1 MGRSLSRMWLS
12 LTCLAT
18 AALAEFPRHYNSPG
32 SIDATTFVKLDH
44 RRHVHRLMRSA
55 QAPLSFGAGGTA
67 TGIIVP
73 TDYGADPT
81 GAADSSGAFDKAV
94 AAMLDLGNRETLEG
108 QTDLG
113 GAVLDLSGGIYN
125 LSRPIMFPHGYAS
138 FRVQRGTLMA
148 GPSFP
153 AGEYILQIG
162 DDEDCKHT
170 TGGKSNK
177 NCMSNVGVQQV
188 TLAGMGRAFGG
199 LMVQNTMDANVGPAV
214 MVTGFSGVGI
224 NLAGTG
230 AGFIHEC
237 WLGQFE
243 PGDKTPRDDATAT
256 GILLAG
262 AQHDAMVTNVI
273 VFSGRVGVNSTNG
286 ANRLQGVHTWNLKGS
301 SGGYGIVLWKGS
313 GRVQQS
319 YLDYA
324 PLVIRGSDAQPCMV
338 EGNLFLGSST
348 IVLAATQPS
357 STVARL
363 TVTGNVFH
371 TWNAANTTLVLD
383 ETEGKFTAVV
393 DTVVEGSQVGTAV
406 AKVGKVGTRATVT
419 APVVGANTTVRIGFG
434 DALLFGLQVGID
446 ESSIS
451 CQLHGPW
458 ATALS
463 SMVDPLQLN
472 NVIVTLKDA
481 APAHYA
487 AAGGVAVTCTVDQS
501 RRSCAAH

>member
-1 MGRSLSRMWLS
+1 
-12 LTCLAT
+12 
-18 AALAEFPRHYNSPG
+18 
-32 SIDATTFVKLDH
+32 
-44 RRHVHRLMRSA
+44 MRSA
-55 QAPLSFGAGGTA
+55 RASLSFGEGETT

-73 TDYGADPT
+73 KAYGADPT
-81 GAADSSGAFDKAV
+81 GASDSSDAFDKAI
-94 AAMLDLGNRETLEG
+94 AAMLAIGKRETLED

-125 LSRPIMFPHGYAS
+125 LSRPIVFPHGYAN

-153 AGEYILQIG
+153 AAKYILQIG
-162 DDEDCKHT
+162 DDEACKHT
-170 TGGKSNK
+170 TGGKSKK

-188 TLAGMGRAFGG
+188 SLAGMGRAFGG

-243 PGDKTPRDDATAT
+243 PGDKTPRSDATAT

-262 AQHDAMVTNVI
+262 AQHDAMVSDVI
-273 VFSGRVGVNSTNG
+273 VFSGKVGVNTTNG
-286 ANRLQGVHTWNLKGS
+286 ANRIQGVHTWNLAGQ

-324 PLVIRGSDAQPCMV
+324 PLVIRGSNAQPCMV

-348 IVLAATQPS
+348 IVLTASEKS
-357 STVARL
+357 STLRLL

-371 TWNAANTTLVLD
+371 TWNSANTTLVLD
-383 ETEGKFTAVV
+383 ETEGKFTSVI
-393 DTVVEGSQVGTAV
+393 DTVIENNEVGVSV

-419 APVVGANTTVRIGFG
+419 APVGTNSTVRISFEG
-434 DALLFGLQVGID
+434 ALLFGTAVGID

-451 CQLHGPW
+451 CELHGPW

-463 SMVDPLQLN
+463 SMVDPPGSN
-472 NVIVTLKDA
+472 HGEWAPSAVIGPRFIHLLTRVFYFARLE
-481 APAHYA
+481 PNHQ
-487 AAGGVAVTCTVDQS
+487 CS
-501 RRSCAAH
+501 SP